1 MKKISIELIPVRR
14 LLRIAGIGHVAVAA
28 AVGGRRRRQMTT
40 RPDSEPAEVRNRHM
54 LQC

>member
-14 LLRIAGIGHVAVAA
+14 LLRIAGIGHVAA